1 MRALIGLLQRLQH
14 FARGAIT
21 KAGESNDSG
30 QLPKRRRSG
39 HKVVPPSLPTP
50 AVVPTAPIHAPR
62 ILLQVGV
69 PPSQNEHGR
78 EVRGDGAD
86 DRRQRQV
93 PVTVTMAN
101 VAQGRVRVVACR
113 WLTRQG
119 AGGRAP
125 KCEPRSGRGRRPQA
139 KHALPPRTFHA
150 EASLAVSTCT
160 C

>member
-101 VAQGRVRVVACR
+101 VAQGRGACR
-113 WLTRQG
+113 GMSMANAARG
-119 AGGRAP
+119 GGRRPSASR
-125 KCEPRSGRGRRPQA
+125 RSGRGRRPQA